1 MTTQDGWH
9 ISKSVPASLLLGLV
23 TQAAA
28 IVWTVSMMMS
38 DIERN
43 SQDIAEFNNR
53 MQKVELSVQTLAI
66 SMARIDA
73 NISHIRSSVSKMAAR
88 Q

>member
-1 MTTQDGWH
+1 MVDQDGWH

-53 MQKVELSVQTLAI
+53 MQKVESSVQTLAI

-73 NISHIRSSVSKMAAR
+73 NIQHIRGAVEKMAD

>member
-1 MTTQDGWH
+1 
-9 ISKSVPASLLLGLV
+9 
-23 TQAAA
+23 
-28 IVWTVSMMMS
+28 MMMS

-53 MQKVELSVQTLAI
+53 MQKVEASVQTLAI

-73 NISHIRSSVSKMAAR
+73 NIEHIRASVSKMAAR

>member
-1 MTTQDGWH
+1 MADQDGWH
-9 ISKSVPASLLLGLV
+9 ISRSVPATLLLGLV

-38 DIERN
+38 DIDRN

-53 MQKVELSVQTLAI
+53 MQKVESSVQTLAI

-73 NISHIRSSVSKMAAR
+73 NIQHIRGAVEKMAD

>member
-1 MTTQDGWH
+1 
-9 ISKSVPASLLLGLV
+9 
-23 TQAAA
+23 
-28 IVWTVSMMMS
+28 MMMS
-38 DIERN
+38 DIESN
-43 SQDIAEFNNR
+43 SNDIAEFNNR
-53 MQKVELSVQTLAI
+53 MQKVEASVQTLAI